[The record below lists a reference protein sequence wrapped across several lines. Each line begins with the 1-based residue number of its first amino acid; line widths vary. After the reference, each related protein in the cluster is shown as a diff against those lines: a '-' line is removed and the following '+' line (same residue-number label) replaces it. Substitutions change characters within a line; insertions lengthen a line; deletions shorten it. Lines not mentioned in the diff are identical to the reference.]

1 MSNKNLFFLR
11 LIYNF
16 AVVKTRNNLLQTIN
30 ITTMKKYFFIVAMF
44 LSLMSLSC
52 DKIPFLDCGNE
63 EPVFVDWAPIKL
75 GVMLCDTE
83 GNNLLD
89 PENPNCYDPSVIKI
103 KYEGQEYS
111 VLNPDSPQT
120 SAYKA
125 EFGKIF
131 IAGSDG
137 HQYLEIGEFNA
148 DEKCEMR
155 EIEIIWGD
163 GTSDIIAYSN
173 DYSINEKYAN
183 DADKN
188 WGYKFYRKAYLN
200 GEEYTT
206 YDGKN
211 RFIGFNIY
219 KEVAAPEDIIIDWAP
234 IFMRVYLRDA
244 EGNNL
249 LDATN
254 EKCYDTSKIVVTY
267 EGKEYNICNP
277 YTPETSEY
285 LAVFGEIWLMKDNNG
300 EAYLE
305 IGEWGVMEKY
315 EMCSV
320 EVVWGDGTSDTF
332 AFSNDYTY
340 DPAYCNNKDYNFGYT
355 FIRSAYLNGVQLSDK
370 EYQGSRL
377 IIYNIVK

>member
-1 MSNKNLFFLR
+1 M
-11 LIYNF
+11 
-16 AVVKTRNNLLQTIN
+16 
-30 ITTMKKYFFIVAMF
+30 AMV

-52 DKIPFLDCGNE
+52 DKIPFLDRGNE
-63 EPVFVDWAPIKL
+63 ETMLVDWAPIKL
-75 GVMLCDTE
+75 QVMLCDTK

-111 VLNPDSPQT
+111 VFNPDSPQT

-148 DEKCEMR
+148 TEKCEMR

-173 DYSINEKYAN
+173 DYSINSKYAN
-183 DADKN
+183 DADKSF
-188 WGYKFYRKAYLN
+188 GYKFYRKAYLN
-200 GEEYTT
+200 GEESTT
-206 YDGKN
+206 YDGKS
-211 RFIGFNIY
+211 RFIGFNIS
-219 KEVAAPEDIIIDWAP
+219 KVVVTPEDIIIDWAP

-249 LDATN
+249 LDAEN
-254 EKCYDTSKIVVTY
+254 ENCYDTSKIVVTY

-285 LAVFGEIWLMKDNNG
+285 LAVFGEIWLKKDVNG

-305 IGEWGVMEKY
+305 IGEWDALEKC
-315 EMCSV
+315 EMCGV
-320 EVVWGDGTSDTF
+320 EVSWGDGTTDSL

-340 DPAYCNNKDYNFGYT
+340 NEEYSNDSEHDWGYT
-355 FIRSAYLNGVQLSDK
+355 FIRSAYLNGVQYGEETDSLCFV
-370 EYQGSRL
+370 
-377 IIYNIVK
+377 YNLVK

>member
-1 MSNKNLFFLR
+1 M
-11 LIYNF
+11 
-16 AVVKTRNNLLQTIN
+16 
-30 ITTMKKYFFIVAMF
+30 AMV

-63 EPVFVDWAPIKL
+63 ESVIVNWAPIKL
-75 GVMLCDTE
+75 QVMLCDTE

-103 KYEGQEYS
+103 KYEGKEYS

-120 SAYKA
+120 SEYLAV
-125 EFGKIF
+125 FGRIF

-137 HQYLEIGEFNA
+137 HQYLEIGEFDA
-148 DEKCEMR
+148 TDKCEKR
-155 EIEIIWGD
+155 EVEIIWGN
-163 GTSDIIAYSN
+163 GQSDVIAYSN
-173 DYSINEKYAN
+173 DYTINEKYAN
-183 DADKN
+183 NEDKN
-188 WGYKFYRKAYLN
+188 WGYTFKRTAYLN
-200 GEEYTT
+200 GEEINVTES
-206 YDGKN
+206 
-211 RFIGFNIY
+211 RLIGF
-219 KEVAAPEDIIIDWAP
+219 DITMEIDDVIVDWAP

-254 EKCYDTSKIVVTY
+254 EKCYDTSKIVVKY
-267 EGKEYNICNP
+267 EGEEYNICNP
-277 YTPETSEY
+277 YTPETSDY

-340 DPAYCNNKDYNFGYT
+340 DPAYRNNKDYNFGYT

>member
-1 MSNKNLFFLR
+1 M
-11 LIYNF
+11 
-16 AVVKTRNNLLQTIN
+16 
-30 ITTMKKYFFIVAMF
+30 AMV

-63 EPVFVDWAPIKL
+63 EPADVDWAPIKL
-75 GVMLCDTE
+75 QVMLCDTD

-89 PENPNCYDPSVIKI
+89 PESPNYCDPSGIKI

-120 SAYKA
+120 SEYLAV
-125 EFGKIF
+125 FGRISV
-131 IAGSDG
+131 AGSDG
-137 HQYLEIGEFNA
+137 HQYLEIGEFDA
-148 DEKCEMR
+148 TEKCEKR
-155 EIEIIWGD
+155 EVEIIWGN
-163 GTSDIIAYSN
+163 GQSDVIAYSN
-173 DYSINEKYAN
+173 DYTINEKYAN
-183 DADKN
+183 NEDKN
-188 WGYKFYRKAYLN
+188 WGYTFKRTAYLN
-200 GEEYTT
+200 GEEINVTES
-206 YDGKN
+206 
-211 RFIGFNIY
+211 RLIGF
-219 KEVAAPEDIIIDWAP
+219 DITMEIDDVIVDWAP
-234 IFMRVYLRDA
+234 IFMQVYLRDE

-249 LDATN
+249 LDSNN
-254 EKCYDTSKIVVTY
+254 EHCYDTSKIVVKY
-267 EGKEYNICNP
+267 KGEEYNICNP

-340 DPAYCNNKDYNFGYT
+340 DPAYRNNKDYNFGYT
-355 FIRSAYLNGVQLSDK
+355 FTRSAYLNGVQLSDK

>member
-1 MSNKNLFFLR
+1 
-11 LIYNF
+11 
-16 AVVKTRNNLLQTIN
+16 
-30 ITTMKKYFFIVAMF
+30 MKKYFFIVAMV

-63 EPVFVDWAPIKL
+63 EPVMVDWAPIKL
-75 GVMLCDTE
+75 QVMLCDTE

-89 PENPNCYDPSVIKI
+89 PENPTCYDPSVIKI

-111 VLNPDSPQT
+111 VLNPDSPQPL
-120 SAYKA
+120 AYKA
-125 EFGKIF
+125 QFGKIF
-131 IAGSDG
+131 IGGSNG
-137 HQYLEIGEFNA
+137 HQYLDIGEFNA

-173 DYSINEKYAN
+173 DYSINSKYAN
-183 DADKN
+183 DADKS
-188 WGYKFYRKAYLN
+188 WGYTFYRKAYLN
-200 GEEYTT
+200 GEESTT
-206 YDGKN
+206 YDGKS
-211 RFIGFNIY
+211 RFIGFNIS
-219 KEVAAPEDIIIDWAP
+219 KQVAAPEDIIVDWAP

-249 LDATN
+249 LDDTN

-285 LAVFGEIWLMKDNNG
+285 LAVFGEIWLERDVDG
-300 EAYLE
+300 EACLE
-305 IGEWGVMEKY
+305 IGEWDALEKC
-315 EMCSV
+315 EMRGV
-320 EVVWGDGTSDTF
+320 EVAWGDGTTDSF

-340 DPAYCNNKDYNFGYT
+340 NEEYREDREHNWGYT
-355 FIRSAYLNGVQLSDK
+355 FIRSAYLNGVQYGEDTD
-370 EYQGSRL
+370 SRCFV
-377 IIYNIVK
+377 YNIIK

>member
-1 MSNKNLFFLR
+1 
-11 LIYNF
+11 
-16 AVVKTRNNLLQTIN
+16 
-30 ITTMKKYFFIVAMF
+30 
-44 LSLMSLSC
+44 MSLSC

-63 EPVFVDWAPIKL
+63 DPVMVDWAPIKL
-75 GVMLCDTE
+75 QVMLCDTE

-89 PENPNCYDPSVIKI
+89 PENPNYYDPSNIVV
-103 KYEGQEYS
+103 KYDGKEYS
-111 VLNPDSPQT
+111 VADPNSPQPL
-120 SAYKA
+120 AYKA
-125 EFGKIF
+125 QFGKIF

-155 EIEIIWGD
+155 EVEIVWGD

-219 KEVAAPEDIIIDWAP
+219 KEVAQPEDIIVDWAP

-277 YTPETSEY
+277 YSAETSEY
-285 LAVFGEIWLMKDNNG
+285 LAVFGEIWLMKDVNG
-300 EAYLE
+300 EACLD
-305 IGEWGVMEKY
+305 IGEWNALEKC
-315 EMCSV
+315 EMRGV
-320 EVVWGDGTSDTF
+320 EVVWGDGTTDTLG
-332 AFSNDYTY
+332 FSNDYTY
-340 DPAYCNNKDYNFGYT
+340 NEEYRNDSERDWGYT
-355 FIRSAYLNGVQLSDK
+355 FIRRAYLNGVQLGEDTD
-370 EYQGSRL
+370 SRCF
-377 IIYNIVK
+377 IYNLIK

>member
-1 MSNKNLFFLR
+1 
-11 LIYNF
+11 
-16 AVVKTRNNLLQTIN
+16 
-30 ITTMKKYFFIVAMF
+30 
-44 LSLMSLSC
+44 MSLSC

-63 EPVFVDWAPIKL
+63 EPVIVDWAPIKL
-75 GVMLCDTE
+75 QVMLCDTE

-89 PENPNCYDPSVIKI
+89 PEFENCYDPADILI
-103 KYEGQEYS
+103 KYEGNEYRIVS
-111 VLNPDSPQT
+111 PNSPQP
-120 SAYKA
+120 SAYHA
-125 EFGKIF
+125 QFGKIF
-131 IAGSDG
+131 IGGSDG

-148 DEKCEMR
+148 TGRCEMR

-173 DYSINEKYAN
+173 DYSINSKYAN

-188 WGYKFYRKAYLN
+188 WGYTFYRKAYLN
-200 GEEYTT
+200 DKEIACDDDRY
-206 YDGKN
+206 
-211 RFIGFNIY
+211 IGYNIVKPY
-219 KEVAAPEDIIIDWAP
+219 REVEIDWAP

-254 EKCYDTSKIVVTY
+254 EKCYDTSNIVVTY

-285 LAVFGEIWLMKDNNG
+285 LAVFGEIWLKKDVNG

-305 IGEWGVMEKY
+305 IGEWDALEKC
-315 EMCSV
+315 EMCGV
-320 EVVWGDGTSDTF
+320 DVAWGDGTTDSF

-340 DPAYCNNKDYNFGYT
+340 NEEYREDSEHNWGYT
-355 FIRSAYLNGVQLSDK
+355 FVRSLYLNGEQYGEETD
-370 EYQGSRL
+370 SRCFV
-377 IIYNIVK
+377 YNIIK